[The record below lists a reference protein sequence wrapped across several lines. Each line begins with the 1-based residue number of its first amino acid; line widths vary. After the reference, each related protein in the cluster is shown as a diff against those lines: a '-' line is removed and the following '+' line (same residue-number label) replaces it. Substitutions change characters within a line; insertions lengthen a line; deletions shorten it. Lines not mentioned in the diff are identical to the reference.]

1 MVVKN
6 IMEYRPALPEKNSN
20 VSHEHPLKEFFLLFA
35 GITLCLLS
43 LFWAAGQFVDFA
55 AEYISPQIEAK
66 IFASFCPPKCTVGNT
81 PEQALLQELTD
92 HLVACAGIS
101 YPLDVFLVESDIA
114 NAIALPGGRI
124 VVFKGLLSKVK
135 SENGLCFVLA
145 HELGHFKNRDH
156 LKGMGRSLVM
166 TAAAAILTGA
176 GSDITRLVAPTVD
189 LNMAF
194 YSRDRE
200 NLADLSALETLNC
213 YYGHVGGAD
222 EFFTAMA
229 PEQGSTLK
237 GVTHYFDSHPE
248 AMERIKSL
256 RKAAAENNYKTG
268 PVRPLPQVFIF
279 PAVSEKE

>member
-1 MVVKN
+1 
-6 IMEYRPALPEKNSN
+6 MEYRPVLPEENSN
-20 VSHEHPLKEFFLLFA
+20 VSHEHPLKEFYLLFA
-35 GITLCLLS
+35 GITICLLT

-55 AEYISPQIEAK
+55 ADFISPEVEAK
-66 IFASFCPPKCTVGNT
+66 IFATFCPPECTVGNT

-92 HLVACAGIS
+92 KLVACAGIS
-101 YPLDVFLVESDIA
+101 YPLDVFLVASDIA
-114 NAIALPGGRI
+114 NAVALPGGRI

-166 TAAAAILTGA
+166 TAVAAILTGA
-176 GSDITRLVAPTVD
+176 GSDITRFLAPTVD

-200 NLADLSALETLNC
+200 NMADLSALQILNC

-222 EFFTAMA
+222 EFFRAMA
-229 PEQGSTLK
+229 PEPGATFK
-237 GVTHYFDSHPE
+237 GVTHYFNSHPE
-248 AMERIKSL
+248 AMDRIKSL
-256 RKAAAENNYKTG
+256 RATATENNFKTG
-268 PVRPLPQVFIF
+268 PVQPLPPVFTS
-279 PAVSEKE
+279 VSE